1 MTFTMSSLV
10 QDLRYALRTLG
21 RAPVFTAIAL
31 VTLAVGTGANV
42 TVFSF
47 VNALLFKP
55 SPGVVDP
62 DSLIAVYTS
71 DFSSG
76 PYGGSSYPDF
86 VSLQQ
91 QASAFGDMAGESGG
105 DIAALR
111 SRNTVVRVRLA
122 AVTGTYFG
130 LLGLRPALGR
140 LIATSDTNGSA
151 PPVAVIGN
159 DLWRRAFASDA
170 GVVGSSVVLNG
181 TAVTIVGVAPAG
193 FRGLELGRAADV
205 WMPDIPPPASPKSRG
220 NRGMSIVA
228 RLRPGVSLSE
238 AQTQLSRIAA
248 QLASAYP
255 ETNLGILSDPKTP
268 RPMTAI
274 RQTRM
279 PPEFRPQI
287 ATISAILMSAVGL
300 VLLIACAN
308 LAALVIS
315 RATTRTREIAIR
327 LALGAS
333 RARVLRQLVTE
344 SVVLALAGGALGLL
358 FSLWT
363 ADVLP
368 GFFPPEQSAMLEAA
382 LDRRTLAFAFALSI
396 VSSILFGLA
405 PALQVVRRSDPSAL
419 RGDAGRVSDMVATT
433 RLRRAVVAFQVAA
446 AVVLLVTAALLAQSL
461 ANARTAD
468 LGFATRDAVVASLEL
483 PAADFRAEEGLEYYG
498 AAMDAVRRVP
508 GVVSAGLAAALP
520 LSGRERRR
528 FIPEGYVARPGEDR
542 ELNYNVVDVGYF
554 DALRIPLLA
563 GRLFDTHDRAN
574 APAVV
579 IVNDVLANT
588 YFGGAAIG
596 KHVTDSRGKALEVV
610 GVVRGTRH
618 RSPQEAPLPVVF
630 YPLGQSY
637 RSDMSIIAKTAG
649 DPVGLAQ
656 PVRAAVAA
664 VDARVPVYRV
674 LTLATHLEEALTVE
688 RLTAVLV
695 GTCGAMALLL
705 ATIGVYGVIAYSV
718 VRRTREI
725 GVRIALGAR
734 PSHVVKL
741 VLGEG
746 LSITLIG
753 LISGLAAT
761 SLAVQALSSLLYGI
775 SASDPVTFLTV
786 PLIFAVVS
794 IAAALGPSLRAVHVE
809 PAAVLRQD
817 G

>member
-1 MTFTMSSLV
+1 MTSLV

-47 VNALLFKP
+47 VNALLFRP
-55 SPGVVDP
+55 APGVTDP
-62 DSLIAVYTS
+62 GSLVGIYTS

-76 PYGGSSYPDF
+76 PYGSSSYPDF
-86 VSLQQ
+86 ESLRK
-91 QASAFGDMAGESGG
+91 QATVFR
-105 DIAALR
+105 DIAAESSTDAAALR
-111 SRNTVVRVRLA
+111 MRGSVERVRLTS
-122 AVTGTYFG
+122 VTGTYFG

-140 LIATSDTNGSA
+140 LIGTADTAPAA
-151 PPVAVIGN
+151 PPIAVIGN
-159 DLWRRAFASDA
+159 DLWRRAFASDP
-170 GVVGSSVVLNG
+170 GVIGSSVMLNG
-181 TAVTIVGVAPAG
+181 APFTIMGVAPAG
-193 FRGLELGRAADV
+193 FRGLDLARAVDV
-205 WMPDIPPPASPKSRG
+205 WIPDIPPPPSPKGRG
-220 NRGMSIVA
+220 NRGLAVVA
-228 RLRPGVSLSE
+228 RLRPGVSLVE
-238 AQTQLSRIAA
+238 AQTQLTGIAS
-248 QLASAYP
+248 QLARAYP
-255 ETNLGILSDPKTP
+255 ETNLGILSDPKSP
-268 RPMTAI
+268 RPI
-274 RQTRM
+274 VVIPQTRM
-279 PPEFRPQI
+279 PPEFRSQI

-333 RARVLRQLVTE
+333 RLRVLRQLVTE

-368 GFFPPEQSAMLEAA
+368 GFFPPEQSSMLEAA
-382 LDRRTLAFAFALSI
+382 LDGRTLAFALAISI
-396 VSSILFGLA
+396 ASSILFGLA
-405 PALQVVRRSDPSAL
+405 PALQAVRRSDPSAL
-419 RGDAGRVSDMVATT
+419 RGDSGRVSDAVATT

-446 AVVLLVTAALLAQSL
+446 AVVLLVTAALLVQSL
-461 ANARTAD
+461 ANVRSAD
-468 LGFATRDAVVASLEL
+468 LGFGTREAVVASLE
-483 PAADFRAEEGLEYYG
+483 PPPSDFKPEEGLEYYG
-498 AAMDAVRRVP
+498 AAIGAVRRVP
-508 GVVSAGLAAALP
+508 GVVSAGLATALP

-528 FIPEGYVARPGEDR
+528 FLAEGYVPRPNEDR

-554 DALRIPLLA
+554 DALRIQLLA
-563 GRLFDTHDRAN
+563 GRVFDAHDRAD
-574 APAVV
+574 APLVV
-579 IVNDVLANT
+579 VVNDVLANS
-588 YFGGAAIG
+588 YFSGNAIG
-596 KHVTDSRGKALEVV
+596 KHLTDSRGKVLVVV

-618 RSPQEAPLPVVF
+618 RSPQEAPVPVVF
-630 YPLGQSY
+630 SPLAQDY
-637 RSDMSIIAKTAG
+637 RPDVSLIARTAG
-649 DPVGLAQ
+649 DPAGLVR
-656 PVRAAVAA
+656 PVRTALAG
-664 VDARVPVYRV
+664 VDGRVPVYRV

-688 RLTAVLV
+688 RMTAVLV

-705 ATIGVYGVIAYSV
+705 ATIGVYGVLAYAV

-725 GVRIALGAR
+725 GLRIALGAR
-734 PSHVVKL
+734 PSHVVKM

-761 SLAVQALSSLLYGI
+761 SLAVQALSSMLYGI

-786 PLIFAVVS
+786 PLIFAIVS

-809 PAAVLRQD
+809 PATVLRQD

>member
-1 MTFTMSSLV
+1 MSSVV

-55 SPGVVDP
+55 APGVVDP
-62 DSLIAVYTS
+62 GSLIAVYTS

-76 PYGGSSYPDF
+76 PYGDSSYPDF

-91 QASAFGDMAGESGG
+91 QASAFGDIAGESGG

-111 SRNTVVRVRLA
+111 SRTTVERVRLA

-140 LIATSDTNGSA
+140 LIATSDTNASA

-181 TAVTIVGVAPAG
+181 TAFTIVGVAPAG
-193 FRGLELGRAADV
+193 FRGLELGRAVDV

-228 RLRPGVSLSE
+228 RLRPGVTLSE
-238 AQTQLSRIAA
+238 ARTQLSGIAA

-255 ETNLGILSDPKTP
+255 ETNLGILSDPKAP

-315 RATTRTREIAIR
+315 RATTRNREIAIR

-368 GFFPPEQSAMLEAA
+368 GFFPPEQRLTGAHSSSHSPSPSSA
-382 LDRRTLAFAFALSI
+382 AFCL
-396 VSSILFGLA
+396 V
-405 PALQVVRRSDPSAL
+405 
-419 RGDAGRVSDMVATT
+419 
-433 RLRRAVVAFQVAA
+433 LRR
-446 AVVLLVTAALLAQSL
+446 
-461 ANARTAD
+461 
-468 LGFATRDAVVASLEL
+468 
-483 PAADFRAEEGLEYYG
+483 PC
-498 AAMDAVRRVP
+498 
-508 GVVSAGLAAALP
+508 
-520 LSGRERRR
+520 
-528 FIPEGYVARPGEDR
+528 
-542 ELNYNVVDVGYF
+542 
-554 DALRIPLLA
+554 
-563 GRLFDTHDRAN
+563 RL
-574 APAVV
+574 
-579 IVNDVLANT
+579 
-588 YFGGAAIG
+588 
-596 KHVTDSRGKALEVV
+596 
-610 GVVRGTRH
+610 
-618 RSPQEAPLPVVF
+618 
-630 YPLGQSY
+630 
-637 RSDMSIIAKTAG
+637 
-649 DPVGLAQ
+649 
-656 PVRAAVAA
+656 
-664 VDARVPVYRV
+664 
-674 LTLATHLEEALTVE
+674 
-688 RLTAVLV
+688 
-695 GTCGAMALLL
+695 CGA
-705 ATIGVYGVIAYSV
+705 
-718 VRRTREI
+718 
-725 GVRIALGAR
+725 RICR
-734 PSHVVKL
+734 HS
-741 VLGEG
+741 E
-746 LSITLIG
+746 
-753 LISGLAAT
+753 
-761 SLAVQALSSLLYGI
+761 
-775 SASDPVTFLTV
+775 VT
-786 PLIFAVVS
+786 
-794 IAAALGPSLRAVHVE
+794 RAV
-809 PAAVLRQD
+809 
-817 G
+817 

>member
-55 SPGVVDP
+55 APGVIDP

-105 DIAALR
+105 DIAALQ
-111 SRNTVVRVRLA
+111 SRNTVERVRLA

-140 LIATSDTNGSA
+140 LIATSDTNASA

-181 TAVTIVGVAPAG
+181 TAFTIVGVAPAG

-238 AQTQLSRIAA
+238 AQTQLSGIAA

-344 SVVLALAGGALGLL
+344 SVVLALAEVRSACCFRSGPQTCSLGSSLRSSRPCSRPRWTGAH
-358 FSLWT
+358 S
-363 ADVLP
+363 P
-368 GFFPPEQSAMLEAA
+368 SRSPSPSSA
-382 LDRRTLAFAFALSI
+382 AFCS
-396 VSSILFGLA
+396 V
-405 PALQVVRRSDPSAL
+405 
-419 RGDAGRVSDMVATT
+419 
-433 RLRRAVVAFQVAA
+433 LRRPCRWFD
-446 AVVLLVTAALLAQSL
+446 
-461 ANARTAD
+461 ARTRRHSEVTRAVCRTWSPRR
-468 LGFATRDAVVASLEL
+468 GF
-483 PAADFRAEEGLEYYG
+483 
-498 AAMDAVRRVP
+498 
-508 GVVSAGLAAALP
+508 
-520 LSGRERRR
+520 
-528 FIPEGYVARPGEDR
+528 
-542 ELNYNVVDVGYF
+542 
-554 DALRIPLLA
+554 
-563 GRLFDTHDRAN
+563 
-574 APAVV
+574 
-579 IVNDVLANT
+579 
-588 YFGGAAIG
+588 
-596 KHVTDSRGKALEVV
+596 
-610 GVVRGTRH
+610 
-618 RSPQEAPLPVVF
+618 
-630 YPLGQSY
+630 
-637 RSDMSIIAKTAG
+637 
-649 DPVGLAQ
+649 
-656 PVRAAVAA
+656 
-664 VDARVPVYRV
+664 
-674 LTLATHLEEALTVE
+674 VE
-688 RLTAVLV
+688 RW
-695 GTCGAMALLL
+695 
-705 ATIGVYGVIAYSV
+705 
-718 VRRTREI
+718 
-725 GVRIALGAR
+725 
-734 PSHVVKL
+734 
-741 VLGEG
+741 
-746 LSITLIG
+746 
-753 LISGLAAT
+753 
-761 SLAVQALSSLLYGI
+761 
-775 SASDPVTFLTV
+775 
-786 PLIFAVVS
+786 
-794 IAAALGPSLRAVHVE
+794 
-809 PAAVLRQD
+809 
-817 G
+817 